1 MDAEHLP
8 HEGPGPLF
16 VGNGRVQGS
25 RSRPASHA
33 HATLAFYTEGQATIE
48 QRTHLTLTPGDVLL
62 IPAGEKHRMV
72 ESSGAELLGLGFH
85 PAAFALTEV
94 GPLLEP
100 FERVR
105 QGASAVVPIPSGR
118 QEHLLRLMSEIGEE
132 TRAPASPLREQ
143 VVRSL
148 FSLVLVEVARS
159 GAWTP
164 AESRTSWVGE
174 ALTFIERHCLEPIS
188 LREVAAAVGRSPA
201 HVTTALKQATGHSAV
216 EWIISG
222 RLAEARRRLLSSDE
236 RIDIIAERVGYADP
250 THFIRLFRRAEGL
263 TPAAWRKQHHATGV
277 TDDKVSV
284 LAPRRHDARC
294 ASAPDTRAS
303 LILL

>member
-1 MDAEHLP
+1 MHP
-8 HEGPGPLF
+8 
-16 VGNGRVQGS
+16 
-25 RSRPASHA
+25 PAPYAATHA
-33 HATLAFYTEGQATIE
+33 HAALILYTGGRATIE
-48 QRTHLTLTPGDVLL
+48 QRTRLTLAPGDVLL
-62 IPAGEKHRMV
+62 IPSGEKHRLV
-72 ESSGAELLGLGFH
+72 TNDRAEILGLGFH
-85 PAAFALTEV
+85 PAAFLQSEV

-118 QEHLLRLMSEIGEE
+118 QEHLARLLSELGEE
-132 TRAPASPLREQ
+132 ARAPFHPLGEQ

-148 FSLVLVEVARS
+148 FSLVLAEVARS
-159 GAWTP
+159 GGAWAPTD
-164 AESRTSWVGE
+164 SRASLVGE
-174 ALTFIERHCLEPIS
+174 ALTFIERHCLESIS

-222 RLAEARRRLLSSDE
+222 RLAEARRRLLSTDE

-263 TPAAWRKQHHATGV
+263 TPALWRKQHRTASSLSA
-277 TDDKVSV
+277 VSAARV
-284 LAPRRHDARC
+284 EASPSRRCSGGPH
-294 ASAPDTRAS
+294 PP
-303 LILL
+303 